1 MKYIEYLRK
10 AIILLKEAKS
20 DLKIGNF
27 NKAVSAMWFA
37 LEAIMRGILIFSG
50 KQVPAKSGALMS
62 KFVKFIVNLGANATI
77 KDLLNSIYFVRMNAD
92 HKARI
97 IDKRCAERTWNK
109 TKKVLE
115 ELKHIMEMLGM
126 NTSELKASGKDD
138 FNY

>member
-10 AIILLKEAKS
+10 ATILLKEAKS

-37 LEAIMRGILIFSG
+37 LEAIMRGILIFCG
-50 KQVPAKSGALMS
+50 EQVPAKSGALMS
-62 KFVKFIVNLGANATI
+62 KFVRFIMKLGANATL

-92 HKARI
+92 HKTRI

-109 TKKVLE
+109 TENVLN
-115 ELKHIMEMLGM
+115 ELKRIMEMLGM
-126 NTSELKASGKDD
+126 NTSELKSLRRDD
-138 FNY
+138 F